1 MEKKAYL
8 CTMNCRK
15 TLIFI
20 FFLAVSRVCGQDL
33 FVPAEPAPKREVR
46 AVWLTTLNGLDWPK
60 AKATDEAGRR
70 EQKQELCQILDQ
82 LQRCGINTV
91 LLQTRIRGA
100 VIYPS
105 QIEPWDVAL
114 TGIYDKD
121 PGYDPLQFAI
131 EEAHRRGMELHAW
144 VVTIPSF
151 KTAVAKKI
159 GKKSLLS
166 QHPSMLR
173 KHQDTYYLDPGLPE
187 TADYLSRICQEIV
200 KRYDVDGLH
209 FDYIRYPEGATA
221 FPDGT
226 TFKKYGGK
234 MKKDDWR
241 RENITRIVRRIHA
254 DVKALKPWVRLSCS
268 PVGKYRD
275 VSRFSAR
282 GWAAYT
288 TVHQDAQGWLRDGIM
303 DMLCP
308 MMYFEGDHFY
318 PFAADWQEQSC
329 GRTIAPGLGIY
340 FLHPKERDWER
351 GVVQREL
358 CYLRQQ
364 GLQGQAY
371 FRSKFLTDN
380 TKGIYDYLRQV
391 FYPHP
396 ALLPAMSWQS
406 DRRPDAPQITEQKRV
421 GGTNEHLAW
430 NAVEVDGQP
439 CRYAIYAS
447 REMPVDIEKPENLVT
462 VTWQPEYTYS
472 LLSSTLY
479 GLHLAVTAI
488 DRYWNESEA
497 TAVP

>member
-1 MEKKAYL
+1 MKSKKCL
-8 CTMNCRK
+8 
-15 TLIFI
+15 LSIFV
-20 FFLAVSRVCGQDL
+20 LVCMICQNLRAQEL
-33 FVPAEPAPKREVR
+33 FVPAENAPKREVR

-60 AKATDEAGRR
+60 NKATDEASRTK
-70 EQKQELCQILDQ
+70 QKQELCQILDQ

-105 QIEPWDVAL
+105 KIEPWDVAL

-121 PGYDPLQFAI
+121 PGYDPLQYAI
-131 EEAHRRGMELHAW
+131 EETHRRGMELHAW
-144 VVTIPSF
+144 VVTIPCF
-151 KTAVAKKI
+151 KIAVAKKI
-159 GKKSLLS
+159 GKKSLLNT
-166 QHPSMLR
+166 HPSLLH
-173 KHQDTYYLDPGLPE
+173 KHQESYYLDPGLPE
-187 TADYLSRICQEIV
+187 TADYLSLICQEIV
-200 KRYDVDGLH
+200 KHYDVDGLH
-209 FDYIRYPEGATA
+209 FDYIRYPEGASS

-234 MKKDDWR
+234 SKKEAWR
-241 RENITRIVRRIHA
+241 RDNITRIVRKIHT
-254 DVKALKPWVRLSCS
+254 DVKALKPWVRISCS

-275 VSRFSAR
+275 VSRFSAK

-288 TVHQDAQGWLRDGIM
+288 TVHQDAQLWLKEGIM

-318 PFAADWQEQSC
+318 PFAADWQENAY

-340 FLHPKERDWER
+340 FLHPKERDWEW

-380 TKGIYDYLRQV
+380 TKGIYDYLRQT

-396 ALLPAMSWQS
+396 ALLPAMTWETGEQ
-406 DRRPDAPQITEQKRV
+406 PQAPQITGRKRV
-421 GGTNEHLAW
+421 DGTNEHLTW
-430 NAVEVDGQP
+430 EAVEAGGQA

-447 REMPVDIEKPENLVT
+447 RKTPVDTQDPANLVT
-462 VTWQPEYTYS
+462 LTWQPEYTYN

-488 DRYWNESEA
+488 DRFWNESEA
-497 TAVP
+497 TPVE